1 MHMTT
6 PLFDHAPATL
16 PRMSMVTLGV
26 SDLARAKAFYTR
38 VFGRAPVGDYEGVAF
53 YNLPGVWIS
62 LYPRQDLARDISP
75 ALDPVL
81 DPARRTFSGITLAH
95 NARSR
100 EDVLAIFSDAQAAGA
115 TVVTPPHDTF
125 WGGFSG
131 YFADPD
137 GHYWEVAWGPMFG
150 FSDSGDLQFKEQAS

>member
-1 MHMTT
+1 MQMT
-6 PLFDHAPATL
+6 ASATL

-26 SDLARAKAFYTR
+26 NDLARAKAFYTR
-38 VFGRAPVGDYEGVAF
+38 VFGTAPAGDHEGVAF
-53 YNLPGVWIS
+53 YPLPGVWIA

-75 ALDPVL
+75 SL
-81 DPARRTFSGITLAH
+81 DPALNPAARTFSGITLAH

-100 EDVLAIFSDAQAAGA
+100 DDVLAIFDTAGAAGA
-115 TVVTPPHDTF
+115 TIVTPPHDTF

-131 YFADPD
+131 YFADLD

-150 FSDSGDLQFKEQAS
+150 FSPTGDLEFRN